1 LEIRLPFPQ
10 IIKTELVSA
19 KSIVKVYKRNT
30 TLSN

>member
-19 KSIVKVYKRNT
+19 KSIVKV
-30 TLSN
+30 